1 MRAAGAKR
9 CVLLG
14 IIIDTEANKD
24 KGFFFSFFLTTV
36 LRFGNEIDCGTVV
49 VRCFSIVPTTCLQSK
64 YTPSPSIIVFIIIDS
79 GRVFLT
85 G

>member
-14 IIIDTEANKD
+14 IIIDTKANKD
-24 KGFFFSFFLTTV
+24 
-36 LRFGNEIDCGTVV
+36 LRFGNEIDCGTMV

-64 YTPSPSIIVFIIIDS
+64 YTPSPSIIVFIDALLT
-79 GRVFLT
+79 RVEYSSQAKESHASP
-85 G
+85 